1 MFVFNLNFNKSRIF
15 KTIILFLIFI
25 AISILIVSIYKISKE
40 ILNSNNKT
48 FVSDSIINDVAVL
61 TPENYTN
68 VLKEVHEDL
77 NTYIGQKI
85 SFTGYIYR
93 VPDISENQF
102 ILSRD
107 MVINSRNQTVVV
119 GFLCEYDKANS
130 LENNSW
136 VNITG
141 TIEKGYFYGD
151 IPCIKI
157 ENLEIVNRPEDYLV
171 YPPNENYVP
180 TAVIY

>member
-61 TPENYTN
+61 TAKNYTN

>member
-1 MFVFNLNFNKSRIF
+1 MFVFNLNFNKSKIF
-15 KTIILFLIFI
+15 KIIIILLIFI
-25 AISILIVSIYKISKE
+25 AISLLIVSIYNISKE
-40 ILNSNNKT
+40 IISSQDKNYI
-48 FVSDSIINDVAVL
+48 SDSIINDVAIL

-85 SFTGYIYR
+85 SFTGYVYR

-102 ILSRD
+102 ILARD

-119 GFLCEYDKANS
+119 GFLCKYDNASS

-136 VNITG
+136 INITG
-141 TIEKGYFYGD
+141 TIEKGHFYGD

-157 ENLEIVNRPEDYLV
+157 ENLEIVNKPEDYLV
-171 YPPNENYVP
+171 YPPDENYVP